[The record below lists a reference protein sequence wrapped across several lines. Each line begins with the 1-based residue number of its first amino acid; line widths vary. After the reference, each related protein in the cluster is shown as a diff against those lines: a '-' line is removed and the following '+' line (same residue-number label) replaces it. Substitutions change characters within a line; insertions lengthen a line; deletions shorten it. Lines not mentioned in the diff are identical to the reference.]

1 MNQKQKDF
9 IMNIIQKRMSVE
21 SKPTDPV
28 KLLKKQSAER
38 ILAGVGSRADSSLV
52 GYKVSD
58 LTAGPKQAKKDK
70 ETEEKAN
77 KKIADK
83 KKSEKQKLEE
93 KVAAIAIKSDN
104 FKDTTPEEDAL
115 IENIP
120 PDSIEAYKNRVIERQ
135 LDKLGIDS
143 SKVKTDTKPEPKKK
157 SGIFNFLENNKRKS
171 AVRRI
176 INRADYRKAKDN
188 PQLQAQIMKAEL
200 AKKGYTE
207 EEIIDIIQG
216 L

>member
-1 MNQKQKDF
+1 MAQ
-9 IMNIIQKRMSVE
+9 NIFQQLIQDEIKRRMGTDNE
-21 SKPTDPV
+21 TDPV
-28 KLLKKQSAER
+28 KKLKNQAARR
-38 ILAGVGSRADSSLV
+38 ILDGKGTRQDSSFV

-58 LTAGPKQAKKDK
+58 LTAGPKQVKKDK
-70 ETEEKAN
+70 ESEQKTN

-83 KKSEKQKLEE
+83 KKIEKQKLEE
-93 KVAAIAIKSDN
+93 KVVQIVNKSDN
-104 FKDTTPEEDAL
+104 LEDTTPEEDAL

-135 LDKLGIDS
+135 LEKLNIDS
-143 SKVKTDTKPEPKKK
+143 SKVKSEATKPKKK
-157 SGIFNFLENNKRKS
+157 EVGFFERNKRKS

-176 INRADYRKAKDN
+176 INRQDYRAAKDN
-188 PQLQAQIMKAEL
+188 PELQAQIMKAEL